1 MSLQVS
7 DDNLP
12 FKRPVSLTNPAI
24 PEDSV
29 VPSPPPPPPPP
40 SSSSVFKSRLDSYLV
55 VSMNDVSGDDKVKR
69 ERERERERNDK
80 MQ

>member
-29 VPSPPPPPPPP
+29 VPSPPPPPPP

-69 ERERERERNDK
+69 ERERERNDK